1 MSSIFHGISTIFHP
15 IFQLFGWL
23 LAFFYGLIPNYVVAI
38 SLLTIVIM
46 GALTPLTVKSTRSM
60 VAMQKLQPE
69 IKKLQ
74 VKYKGPENR
83 QLLNEELMKLYREEG
98 ANPLGGCLPVLAQG
112 PFLFILYSVIRGL
125 STLKTVGGHVVLNN
139 GLPVAEPKYIPDS
152 SRMFNDLV
160 AAHGQVKSFGL
171 DLSLRPFPPSLH
183 GGWGGTIPFLVIVAA
198 AVGLQY
204 FQMSQLNNRNK
215 KAGQAMPAQQQMIQR
230 FMPVFFAYFYF
241 VIPAAV
247 VLYMIVSSIIRII
260 TQDIMFRTGVSHPG
274 KTSVRALP
282 ETEKPAK
289 SESSEK
295 PSSFKSDNR
304 SKSKK
309 KRKDR

>member
-1 MSSIFHGISTIFHP
+1 MSSLFHALGVIFHP
-15 IFQLFGWL
+15 LFAIFGWM
-23 LAFFYGLIPNYVVAI
+23 LAFFYALIPNYAVAI
-38 SLLTIVIM
+38 TLLTIVIM

-74 VKYKGPENR
+74 QKYKGPENR
-83 QLLNEELMKLYREEG
+83 QLLNDELMKLYREEG

-125 STLKTVGGHVVLNN
+125 SNMN
-139 GLPVAEPKYIPDS
+139 GMTADPRYIPHGS
-152 SRMFNDLV
+152 GFIGKMYQDLLH
-160 AAHGQVKSFGL
+160 ANGQIQAFGM
-171 DLSLRPFPPSLH
+171 DLNLKPFPISLH
-183 GGWGGTIPFLVIVAA
+183 GNWVGAIPFFAFVAI

-204 FQMSQLNNRNK
+204 FQMAQLNNRNRK
-215 KAGQAMPAQQQMIQR
+215 VGQDLPAQQQTLQR
-230 FMPVFFAYFYF
+230 IMPIFFAYFYF

-247 VLYMIVSSIIRII
+247 VLYMIVSTIIRII

-274 KTSVRALP
+274 KAATRTLP
-282 ETEKPAK
+282 EASPKKESTDTQDQPSTLKPK
-289 SESSEK
+289 NSS
-295 PSSFKSDNR
+295 R
-304 SKSKK
+304 SKAKR